1 MWTVKLDAPILSV
14 DYSLSPEAPFPRAI
28 EEVFYA
34 YCWALKNV
42 KLLGS
47 TGENIVFVGDSAGG
61 NIATAC
67 LIRCIEMGVPLPKG
81 ILNICSVLNHG
92 LKIIPSRFFSLID
105 GILPFVFVFHL
116 LKSYGNADHYVLQE
130 IKTEKCQQTISY
142 SVRLDD
148 QGRRELLKKELNFR
162 IIRSHLL
169 SPFETPEEILAQFPP
184 TAFMTSKFDALLDD
198 NVEFAKK
205 LKRLNVKTS
214 LNVAE
219 GLSHGF
225 IYFTAV
231 RFDSNEN
238 PKIFH

>member
-1 MWTVKLDAPILSV
+1 MWAVKLDAPILSV

-61 NIATAC
+61 TLALAC

-81 ILNICSVLNHG
+81 NLNICSLLNHG
-92 LKIIPSRFFSLID
+92 FKLIPSRFLTILD
-105 GILPFVFVFHL
+105 GILPLLFVFHL
-116 LKSYGNADHYVLQE
+116 FKSYGNADHFAP
-130 IKTEKCQQTISY
+130 K
-142 SVRLDD
+142 
-148 QGRRELLKKELNFR
+148 QGEYKQCKDTHARREQLKKELNFR
-162 IIRSHLL
+162 VIKNYLI
-169 SPFETPEEILAQFPP
+169 SPFDTPEETLAQFPP
-184 TAFMTSKFDALLDD
+184 TAFVTSRFDTLLDD

-214 LNVAE
+214 LDVAQ
-219 GLSHGF
+219 GMPHGF

-231 RFDSNEN
+231 
-238 PKIFH
+238 K